1 MVESNVR
8 DNNPKERHLI
18 TNSEWPES
26 AGGGKSTLKEK
37 IMFSIFLIVLI
48 IIVVIFLV

>member
-1 MVESNVR
+1 MVKDKFR
-8 DNNPKERHLI
+8 DNTPKKRHLI

-37 IMFSIFLIVLI
+37 IFFSIFVIVLALILI
-48 IIVVIFLV
+48 ILFF